1 MAEQAILEVSLK
13 NYKQQI
19 DDLRASL
26 LNLDSTS
33 QEYQQTAGQIKDMQ
47 EKLNEVMGIGKKQVD
62 GVDGSYNQL
71 SQTLSKLKQEWK
83 TLEIGSD
90 RWKELGAEIN
100 SLNDKLKDADASVGV
115 FSRNVGNYTKSFEDA
130 FKGLAPALGNI
141 SPELGKIGSTLTR
154 MIPVIKSVNATAT
167 AGLKGVKAAIA
178 STGIGALVI
187 AIGLLTNYITKNWG
201 AIKDWI
207 KGTTQA
213 RKDIKAFK
221 EEIDA
226 LKKSHERYINFLKS
240 DGADAF
246 EIYIKN
252 IDYARK
258 MQEKLFWEYAKVVD
272 EFGKKSDEAK
282 EAQSAWTASV
292 EAYNTS
298 ILDAKDGIQ
307 LFINE
312 MERAEQQQ
320 GMTQLQK
327 DLDNNNR
334 KFEHMI
340 ELVKQLGLEGKYT
353 AEEVAQI
360 TAALDKFKVQEDN
373 RIKSAAGKSAWQKEM
388 DEIKNLIKQLKDYQK
403 TDLQVLEDTYNEQ
416 LKLFKKHHKDTTAL
430 TEKFLNDRKRMIRET
445 EAENRRV
452 YAETIS
458 ALNSGYTFDALNAEL
473 DDAEKNF
480 KEFTA
485 IIGKEWPPE
494 PPIENTIKLL
504 NEEMVEAAYRI
515 GIISTKTKEELAAA
529 WVLAAQKVS
538 DARKAVKDYNKEW
551 LKTQQLLEK
560 VDTDE
565 ELALSTQI
573 EGTEE
578 YMELQK
584 SFAKQRIEAL
594 EAYLE
599 KENEVED
606 KTEERIEAEKQVYI
620 QLNKEIQA
628 LAEMEKQQKRMAL
641 ERRQQAFENNATKAG
656 MNTDTSGLWNNTNF
670 ESTYQARIEAAQNYL
685 DTVRQ
690 MEYENN
696 ELREQAE
703 LEAQQRLYEIT
714 REYNEAKIQN
724 YSDLA
729 ASLGSIFGSI
739 GDLYAQSIANQVKY
753 DGLSE
758 KEAEKQYKKV
768 QALKVSEAIVQ
779 TLQGALAAFMGY
791 QSLGQP
797 WGGILGAAAAAA
809 VTAAGAVQI
818 AQIKSQNPYSNGN
831 VNASSYKAST
841 PVLNTYNPDYVANLT
856 GAQDTTYLANA
867 LADNPIRAYVVEADV
882 TAKQEVSRARDNET
896 TF

>member
-26 LNLDSTS
+26 LNLDSAS
-33 QEYQQTAGQIKDMQ
+33 QEYQQTAGQIKSMQ

-100 SLNDKLKDADASVGV
+100 SLNDKLKEADASVGV
-115 FSRNVGNYTKSFEDA
+115 FGRNVGNYTKSFEDA

-167 AGLKGVKAAIA
+167 QGLKGVKAAIA
-178 STGIGALVI
+178 STGIGALII
-187 AIGLLTNYITKNWG
+187 AIGLLTNYVTKNWDS
-201 AIKDWI
+201 IKDWI

-258 MQEKLFWEYAKVVD
+258 MQEKLFWNYAKVVD

-282 EAQSAWTASV
+282 EAQSAYTQSV
-292 EAYNTS
+292 ENYTTA

-312 MERAEQQQ
+312 MQRAEDQQ

-360 TAALDKFKVQEDN
+360 TAALDKFKVQEEN

-388 DEIKNLIKQLKDYQK
+388 DQIKTLIKQLRDYQK

-452 YAETIS
+452 YAETMS

-480 KEFTA
+480 KEFTD
-485 IIGKEWPPE
+485 IIGQEWPPE

-504 NEEMVEAAYRI
+504 NEEMVESAYRI

-529 WVLAAQKVS
+529 WVLASQKVS
-538 DARKAVKDYNKEW
+538 EARKAVKDYNKEW

-584 SFAKQRIEAL
+584 SFAKQRIEAY

-606 KTEERIEAEKQVYI
+606 KTEERLEAEKQVYI
-620 QLNKEIQA
+620 QLNKEKQA
-628 LAEMEKQQKRMAL
+628 LAEMGRQQKRMAL
-641 ERRQQAFENNATKAG
+641 ERKQQAKENDATRAG

-690 MEYENN
+690 MEFENN

-729 ASLGSIFGSI
+729 AHLGSIFGSI

-809 VTAAGAVQI
+809 VTAAGAAQI

-831 VNASSYKAST
+831 VNASTYQAST

-856 GAQDTTYLANA
+856 GANDTQYLANA

>member
-19 DDLRASL
+19 DNLRASL

-33 QEYQQTAGQIKDMQ
+33 KKYQETAGQIKDMQ
-47 EKLNEVMGIGKKQVD
+47 DKLNEVMGIGKKQVE

-100 SLNDKLKDADASVGV
+100 SLNDRLKEADASVGV

-167 AGLKGVKAAIA
+167 QGLKGVKAAIA

-187 AIGLLTNYITKNWG
+187 AIGLLTNYVTKNWG

-213 RKDIKAFK
+213 RKEHDEWIKSLERVYDTHK
-221 EEIDA
+221 
-226 LKKSHERYINFLKS
+226 RYIELLKS
-240 DGADAF
+240 EGASAYKVLAENIKFAQRQEQNAF
-246 EIYIKN
+246 F
-252 IDYARK
+252 
-258 MQEKLFWEYAKVVD
+258 QYAKD
-272 EFGKKSDEAK
+272 IDNFGKKSDEAK
-282 EAQSAWTASV
+282 ESLKKWEEAQKAVTNA
-292 EAYNTS
+292 
-298 ILDAKDGIQ
+298 ILDGKDGITM
-307 LFINE
+307 LINE
-312 MERAEQQQ
+312 INIANKEA
-320 GMTQLQK
+320 GMTQLEK
-327 DLDNNNR
+327 DIAASNR
-334 KFEHMI
+334 RIQEAI
-340 ELVKQLGLEGKYT
+340 ALVEQYGTAWNMT
-353 AEEVAQI
+353 AEEIAAMKAQ
-360 TAALDKFKVQEDN
+360 LEGLMVQEEN
-373 RIKSAAGKSAWQKEM
+373 RIRRAAGKSAWEKEAEEVKKLTKEIEDSVKTEVQKLTEKYQKE
-388 DEIKNLIKQLKDYQK
+388 KKL
-403 TDLQVLEDTYNEQ
+403 LE
-416 LKLFKKHHKDTTAL
+416 KHHKDTASL
-430 TEKFLNDRKRMIRET
+430 TEKYVRERQKLELQAA
-445 EAENRRV
+445 EATRN
-452 YAETIS
+452 AIS
-458 ALNSGYTFDALNAEL
+458 NVLNSLSSAWTESTLEIEFQHAKQAAQEFYAVI
-473 DDAEKNF
+473 K
-480 KEFTA
+480 KEN
-485 IIGKEWPPE
+485 PPE
-494 PPIENTIKLL
+494 PPLSQAVEQLTDA
-504 NEEMVEAAYRI
+504 EVEAAYNAGLI
-515 GIISTKTKEELAAA
+515 ATKTKEELAAA
-529 WVLAAQKVS
+529 WVLVAQKEKE
-538 DARKAVKDYNKEW
+538 AEKALKNYNKDW
-551 LKTQQLLEK
+551 ADTQRTMAK
-560 VDTDE
+560 VGVDE
-565 ELALSTQI
+565 ELILSTLK
-573 EGTEE
+573 EGTQE
-578 YMELQK
+578 YSDVQK
-584 SFAKQRIEAL
+584 AFAEQRIKTLQE
-594 EAYLE
+594 YLE
-599 KENEVED
+599 REEAVTD
-606 KTEERIEAEKQVYI
+606 KTEERVEAEKQVRI
-620 QLNKEIQA
+620 ELNNQIKA
-628 LAEMEKQQKRMAL
+628 LAEIERAEKAAAIERKQQAKDNA
-641 ERRQQAFENNATKAG
+641 ATKAG
-656 MNTDTSGLWNNTNF
+656 MNTDTSGLWNSTNL

-703 LEAQQRLYEIT
+703 IEAQQRLYEIT

-729 ASLGSIFGSI
+729 AHLGAIFGSI

-831 VNASSYKAST
+831 VNASTYQAST
-841 PVLNTYNPDYVANLT
+841 PVLNTYTPDYVANLT
-856 GAQDTTYLANA
+856 GAQDTQYLANA
-867 LADNPIRAYVVEADV
+867 LADNPIKAYVVEADV
-882 TAKQEVSRARDNET
+882 TAKQEVSRARGNET